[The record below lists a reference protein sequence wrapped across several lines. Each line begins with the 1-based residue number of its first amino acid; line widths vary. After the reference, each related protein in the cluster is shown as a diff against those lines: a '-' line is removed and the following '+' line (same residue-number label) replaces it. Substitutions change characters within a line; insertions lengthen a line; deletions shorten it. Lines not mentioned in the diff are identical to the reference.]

1 MKTVNV
7 STVMKTMNEWC
18 ELNLKETNA
27 TNATKPQ
34 ILCFGAYTL
43 PITERKLTY
52 GYTVEIC
59 GIDIYYKV
67 AKAAGVEGS
76 VNEAKPP
83 ERQETPWGYHYT
95 KHITINTLSKIFDCE
110 RLFIKNIRDKND
122 CYIVNDRKPRLI
134 RIHANTESFLK
145 PQSGGDTSGVYSAG
159 ETVEYVPYSGELLS
173 SLQIKVYK
181 ALKNKYDAY
190 INELNNETDSC
201 EITDDMI

>member
-1 MKTVNV
+1 MKTINV
-7 STVMKTMNEWC
+7 STVMKTMNKWC
-18 ELNLKETNA
+18 EQNLNETP
-27 TNATKPQ
+27 KGLSE
-34 ILCFGAYTL
+34 ILCYGAYTL

-67 AKAAGVEGS
+67 AKAAGTEGS
-76 VNEAKPP
+76 V
-83 ERQETPWGYHYT
+83 QHT

-122 CYIVNDRKPRLI
+122 CYIVNDKKPRLI
-134 RIHANTESFLK
+134 RIYANTESFIN
-145 PQSGGDTSGVYSAG
+145 SEG
-159 ETVEYVPYSGELLS
+159 ENVEYVPYTGELLS

-181 ALKNKYDAY
+181 ALKNKYDTY

>member
-7 STVMKTMNEWC
+7 STVMKIMNTWSEQ
-18 ELNLKETNA
+18 NLKTTETNA
-27 TNATKPQ
+27 KPQ
-34 ILCFGAYTL
+34 ILCYGVYTL

-59 GIDIYYKV
+59 GIDIYYK
-67 AKAAGVEGS
+67 AHDG
-76 VNEAKPP
+76 AKPP
-83 ERQETPWGYHYT
+83 ERQEPEAHYT
-95 KHITINTLSKIFDCE
+95 KHITINTLSKIFNCE

-134 RIHANTESFLK
+134 RIHANTESFLN
-145 PQSGGDTSGVYSAG
+145 SAG
-159 ETVEYVPYSGELLS
+159 ENVEYVPYSGEMLS

-181 ALKNKYDAY
+181 ALKNKYDTY
-190 INELNNETDSC
+190 INELNNEIDEC

>member
-18 ELNLKETNA
+18 EQNLNSSDTSH
-27 TNATKPQ
+27 KPE
-34 ILCFGAYTL
+34 ILCYGAYTL

-59 GIDIYYKV
+59 GIDIYY
-67 AKAAGVEGS
+67 S
-76 VNEAKPP
+76 VDDV
-83 ERQETPWGYHYT
+83 HHT
-95 KHITINTLSKIFDCE
+95 KHITINTLSKIFNCE

-134 RIHANTESFLK
+134 RIHATTESFINNE
-145 PQSGGDTSGVYSAG
+145 G
-159 ETVEYVPYSGELLS
+159 ENVEYVPYNGELLS

-181 ALKNKYDAY
+181 ALKNKYDTY

>member
-1 MKTVNV
+1 MKTINV
-7 STVMKTMNEWC
+7 STVMNTMNEWC
-18 ELNLKETNA
+18 ELNTKELSTPSL
-27 TNATKPQ
+27 KPQ
-34 ILCFGAYTL
+34 ILCYGAYTL
-43 PITERKLTY
+43 PITERKLTH

-59 GIDIYYKV
+59 GIDIYYKI
-67 AKAAGVEGS
+67 KPLSGEGLS
-76 VNEAKPP
+76 PNEV
-83 ERQETPWGYHYT
+83 HYT

-134 RIHANTESFLK
+134 RIHANTESFIN
-145 PQSGGDTSGVYSAG
+145 SAG
-159 ETVEYVPYSGELLS
+159 ENVEYVPYTGELLS

-190 INELNNETDSC
+190 INELNNEIDSC

>member
-7 STVMKTMNEWC
+7 SNVMTTMNKWSE
-18 ELNLKETNA
+18 ENLKS
-27 TNATKPQ
+27 Q
-34 ILCFGAYTL
+34 ILCYGAYTL

-67 AKAAGVEGS
+67 ND
-76 VNEAKPP
+76 VN
-83 ERQETPWGYHYT
+83 YT
-95 KHITINTLSKIFDCE
+95 KHITINTLSKIFNCE

-134 RIHANTESFLK
+134 RIHATTESFIK
-145 PQSGGDTSGVYSAG
+145 PLSGESQGLYSAG
-159 ETVEYVPYSGELLS
+159 ETVEYVPYSGEMLS

-181 ALKNKYDAY
+181 ALKNKYDTY
-190 INELNNETDSC
+190 INELNNEIDEC

>member
-7 STVMKTMNEWC
+7 STVMKTMNTAAKRQ
-18 ELNLKETNA
+18 ELGAPWSEQNLNATSETNA
-27 TNATKPQ
+27 KPQ
-34 ILCFGAYTL
+34 ILCYGVYTL

-59 GIDIYYKV
+59 GIDIYYK
-67 AKAAGVEGS
+67 AHDGA
-76 VNEAKPP
+76 N
-83 ERQETPWGYHYT
+83 YT
-95 KHITINTLSKIFDCE
+95 KHITINTLSKIFNCE

-134 RIHANTESFLK
+134 RIHSNTESFIN
-145 PQSGGDTSGVYSAG
+145 SAG
-159 ETVEYVPYSGELLS
+159 ENVEYVPYTGEMLS

-181 ALKNKYDAY
+181 ALKNKYDTY
-190 INELNNETDSC
+190 INELNNEIDEC

>member
-7 STVMKTMNEWC
+7 STVMKTMAQWC
-18 ELNLKETNA
+18 EQNLNTNA
-27 TNATKPQ
+27 TSTKPQ
-34 ILCFGAYTL
+34 ILCYGAYTL

-59 GIDIYYKV
+59 GIDINYKV

-76 VNEAKPP
+76 VNEA
-83 ERQETPWGYHYT
+83 HHT

-122 CYIVNDRKPRLI
+122 CYIVNDKKPRLI
-134 RIHANTESFLK
+134 RIYANTESFINNE
-145 PQSGGDTSGVYSAG
+145 G
-159 ETVEYVPYSGELLS
+159 ENVEYVPYTGELLS

-181 ALKNKYDAY
+181 ALKNKYDTY

>member
-1 MKTVNV
+1 MKTINV
-7 STVMKTMNEWC
+7 STVMKTMNKWC
-18 ELNLKETNA
+18 EQNLKSE
-27 TNATKPQ
+27 
-34 ILCFGAYTL
+34 ILCYGAYTL
-43 PITERKLTY
+43 PITEKKLTY

-59 GIDIYYKV
+59 GIDIYYKLNDG
-67 AKAAGVEGS
+67 A
-76 VNEAKPP
+76 N
-83 ERQETPWGYHYT
+83 YT

-134 RIHANTESFLK
+134 RIHANTESFIN
-145 PQSGGDTSGVYSAG
+145 SAG
-159 ETVEYVPYSGELLS
+159 ENVEYVPYTGELLS

-190 INELNNETDSC
+190 INELNNEIDTC

>member
-7 STVMKTMNEWC
+7 STVMKTMNQAAKRQ
-18 ELNLKETNA
+18 ELGAQWSEQNLNASENNLK
-27 TNATKPQ
+27 PL
-34 ILCFGAYTL
+34 ILCYGVYTL

-67 AKAAGVEGS
+67 
-76 VNEAKPP
+76 NEV
-83 ERQETPWGYHYT
+83 HYT
-95 KHITINTLSKIFDCE
+95 KHITINTLSKIFNCE

-134 RIHANTESFLK
+134 RIHANTESFIN
-145 PQSGGDTSGVYSAG
+145 SAG
-159 ETVEYVPYSGELLS
+159 ENVEYVPYSGEMLS

-181 ALKNKYDAY
+181 ALKNKYDTY
-190 INELNNETDSC
+190 INELNNEIDEC

>member
-7 STVMKTMNEWC
+7 STVMKTMNQWC
-18 ELNLKETNA
+18 EENLKASEN
-27 TNATKPQ
+27 NLKSQ
-34 ILCFGAYTL
+34 ILCYGAYTL

-59 GIDIYYKV
+59 GVDIYYK
-67 AKAAGVEGS
+67 AHDGA
-76 VNEAKPP
+76 N
-83 ERQETPWGYHYT
+83 YT
-95 KHITINTLSKIFDCE
+95 KHITINTLSKIFNCE

-134 RIHANTESFLK
+134 RIHANTESFIK
-145 PQSGGDTSGVYSAG
+145 PLSGGDTSGVYSAG
-159 ETVEYVPYSGELLS
+159 ENVEYVPYSGEMLS

-181 ALKNKYDAY
+181 ALKNKYDTY
-190 INELNNETDSC
+190 INELNNEIDEC

>member
-1 MKTVNV
+1 MKTINV

-18 ELNLKETNA
+18 EQNLKS
-27 TNATKPQ
+27 Q
-34 ILCFGAYTL
+34 ILCYGAYTL

-52 GYTVEIC
+52 EPSALAAKRHGYTVEIC
-59 GIDIYYKV
+59 GIDIYY
-67 AKAAGVEGS
+67 S
-76 VNEAKPP
+76 VNG
-83 ERQETPWGYHYT
+83 THYT

-134 RIHANTESFLK
+134 RIHANTESFIN
-145 PQSGGDTSGVYSAG
+145 SAG
-159 ETVEYVPYSGELLS
+159 ENVEYVPYSGELLS

-181 ALKNKYDAY
+181 ALKNKYDTY
-190 INELNNETDSC
+190 INELNNEIDSC

>member
-7 STVMKTMNEWC
+7 SNVMTIMNKWSE
-18 ELNLKETNA
+18 ENLNSSE
-27 TNATKPQ
+27 TNATKPL
-34 ILCFGAYTL
+34 ILCYGVYTL

-59 GIDIYYKV
+59 GIDVYY
-67 AKAAGVEGS
+67 S
-76 VNEAKPP
+76 VNDV
-83 ERQETPWGYHYT
+83 HHT
-95 KHITINTLSKIFDCE
+95 KHITINTLSKIFNCE

-134 RIHANTESFLK
+134 RIHANTESFIN
-145 PQSGGDTSGVYSAG
+145 SAG
-159 ETVEYVPYSGELLS
+159 ENVEYVPYSGELLS

-181 ALKNKYDAY
+181 ALKNKYDTY
-190 INELNNETDSC
+190 INELNNEIDEC

>member
-7 STVMKTMNEWC
+7 STVMKTMNEWS
-18 ELNLKETNA
+18 ENNLNETN
-27 TNATKPQ
+27 TKPL
-34 ILCFGAYTL
+34 ILCYGAYTL

-67 AKAAGVEGS
+67 NDV
-76 VNEAKPP
+76 KPP
-83 ERQETPWGYHYT
+83 ERQEPEAHYT

-134 RIHANTESFLK
+134 RIHANTESFIN
-145 PQSGGDTSGVYSAG
+145 SAG
-159 ETVEYVPYSGELLS
+159 ENVEYVPYSGELLS
-173 SLQIKVYK
+173 SLQLKVYK

-190 INELNNETDSC
+190 INELNNEIDSC

>member
-1 MKTVNV
+1 MKTINV

-18 ELNLKETNA
+18 EKHSDELNE
-27 TNATKPQ
+27 TKPE
-34 ILCFGAYTL
+34 ILCYGAYTL

-52 GYTVEIC
+52 DNPTGFLAAKRHGYTVEIC
-59 GIDIYYKV
+59 GIDIYY
-67 AKAAGVEGS
+67 S
-76 VNEAKPP
+76 VDEV
-83 ERQETPWGYHYT
+83 HHT

-134 RIHANTESFLK
+134 RIHATTESFIN
-145 PQSGGDTSGVYSAG
+145 SEG
-159 ETVEYVPYSGELLS
+159 ENVEYVPYNGELLS

-181 ALKNKYDAY
+181 ALKNKYDTY
-190 INELNNETDSC
+190 INELNNESDSC